1 MYVKH
6 NPEKTIIKISLL
18 LSGKCL
24 KWRREGREDMKGG
37 GAQEQ
42 KYMGEEARQ
51 VISSSQSS
59 FLSPKESV
67 CHFPYSCDLYLISHP
82 LYFDKR

>member
-1 MYVKH
+1 ML
-6 NPEKTIIKISLL
+6 EME
-18 LSGKCL
+18 
-24 KWRREGREDMKGG
+24 EGGEGGHEGGGG
-37 GAQEQ
+37 GAQKQ
-42 KYMGEEARQ
+42 KHMGEEARQ
-51 VISSSQSS
+51 VNSSSQSS